1 MSTAPEKVSIVTM
14 TATIN
19 SAVSLVING
28 AKLQQ
33 GQIIGI
39 YEHHLTIRKSNG
51 AEVDIPYNEIS
62 ALALDGVRPYICEI
76 DGKQFICE
84 LLDNPMEAINVKS
97 ITVMNSP
104 EKTERGGTVNIG
116 GPEGASLPIGSRLPL
131 VFNNTMIS
139 FNMGGAG
146 K

>member
-84 LLDNPMEAINVKS
+84 LPDNPMEAINVKS
-97 ITVMNSP
+97 ITLMNLP
-104 EKTERGGTVNIG
+104 EKTERSGSVNIG
-116 GPEGASLPIGSRLPL
+116 EPEGSFLPIGPPVPL
-131 VFNNTMIS
+131 FSYTTIS
-139 FNMGGAG
+139 FNMLEAG